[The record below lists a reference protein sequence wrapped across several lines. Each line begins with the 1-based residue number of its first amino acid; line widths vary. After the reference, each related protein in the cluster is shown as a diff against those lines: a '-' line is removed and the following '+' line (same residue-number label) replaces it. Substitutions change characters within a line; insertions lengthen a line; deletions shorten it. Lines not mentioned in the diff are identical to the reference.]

1 MWGGQGTAQAPLRL
15 IFGQL
20 TPYPRST
27 HPPLQRLIITTLRF
41 LTPALQ
47 TNGTEGLSME
57 TVNTSNDPMVL
68 SITRE
73 SIINNGLKVLNS
85 IDPASKTGTLQE
97 GTGIKITGLRA
108 AGRFEEKEKLNQKK
122 DAQCALHTSLS
133 KCGTFVLMLSLWY
146 SCKEH

>member
-27 HPPLQRLIITTLRF
+27 RPPLQRLIITTLRF

-47 TNGTEGLSME
+47 TNGTKGPSME

-68 SITRE
+68 SSTRE

-85 IDPASKTGTLQE
+85 IDPASITGTLQE

-122 DAQCALHTSLS
+122 DSQCTLPCQS
-133 KCGTFVLMLSLWY
+133 V
-146 SCKEH
+146 EHLC